1 MRRIAEFDA
10 LRGVAAVVVVVF
22 HLLED
27 PRLGLMGSAV
37 DLFFVLSGFLIT
49 SIILRTHEAPGFLRG
64 FYLRRALRI
73 WPIYYLSFL
82 VLWAY
87 VPFFQHDP
95 SFEGLPYYLS
105 FTQNIQQ
112 NWKGRV
118 APHFPLY
125 GHTWTLAI
133 EEQFYLLWPILVPIV
148 GRKRLPLLLV
158 PLIVGPIFARV
169 AGVPISAIVA
179 RCDALAWG
187 GLLAWLA
194 SGPGADRLR
203 STRARWAFGLIGAAG
218 VVGVVGFGRLT
229 GLHYLQWPYEG
240 PAMPRVWASLQMSS
254 LGLAYLSA
262 VGFTIS
268 SAGRPWM
275 RPLRGP
281 VLGYLG
287 RISYGLYL
295 FHPLAFFPVNQLRYR
310 AFGGH
315 DWFVFDL
322 AKLALAVGMAA
333 ASYRFIEAPI
343 LRYKDRISS
352 GSGSGAAIAS
362 AVPSTTGEADSIRA
376 DPGVRL
382 PVPGATHL
390 GTSARESR
398 PEARPGEA
406 GRSGAGGGVA

>member
-10 LRGVAAVVVVVF
+10 LRGIAAVVVVVF

-49 SIILRTHEAPGFLRG
+49 SIILRTHQAPGFLRN
-64 FYLRRALRI
+64 FYLRRTLRI

-95 SFEGLPYYLS
+95 SFAGLPYYLT

-112 NWKGRV
+112 NWKGQV
-118 APHFPLY
+118 GPHFPLY

-133 EEQFYLLWPILVPIV
+133 EEQFYLLWPILVPLV

-158 PLIVGPIFARV
+158 PLIVGPALARV
-169 AGVPISAIVA
+169 AGVPISAIA
-179 RCDALAWG
+179 SRCDALAWG
-187 GLLAWLA
+187 GLLAWLF
-194 SGPGADRLR
+194 SGPGSDLLR
-203 STRARWAFGLIGAAG
+203 SGRTRWAFGAIGAVG

-254 LGLAYLSA
+254 LGLVYLSV
-262 VGFTIS
+262 VGFTVA
-268 SAGRPWM
+268 SAGLPWM

-310 AFGGH
+310 AFVGH

-343 LRYKDRISS
+343 LRYKDRVSA
-352 GSGSGAAIAS
+352 GSGSAAAVES
-362 AVPSTTGEADSIRA
+362 AVPSTLGGADTLRA
-376 DPGVRL
+376 DAEGHRPA
-382 PVPGATHL
+382 PGAPHV
-390 GTSARESR
+390 GTATRVS
-398 PEARPGEA
+398 
-406 GRSGAGGGVA
+406 RSGTGGGVA